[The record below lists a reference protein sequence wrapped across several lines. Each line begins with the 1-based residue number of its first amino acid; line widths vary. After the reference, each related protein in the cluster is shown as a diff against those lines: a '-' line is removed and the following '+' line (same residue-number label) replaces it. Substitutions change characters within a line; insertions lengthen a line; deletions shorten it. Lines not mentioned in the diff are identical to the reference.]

1 MFMKQ
6 GAEVW
11 GGQWAVDSDGC
22 VRLAG
27 LLFCGVVMLAG
38 CRTPAEY
45 REQAD
50 EVAYESVAETQGQAL
65 GKTEPFTIQ
74 RPGGILRRRLLEVQG
89 LPYSSEA
96 SLGVDALT
104 PIEHWPADSYPPPLT
119 SPDANIPV
127 EPNRPLKLSLLES
140 LQVGAYNSPDYQSR
154 KEDVFRSALALD
166 LQRNYFRNIFAAAL
180 ESRLVSDTQG
190 DSTVTTLENSG
201 TGQVTRNLMNGAA
214 VSGALAIDLWNLLTQ
229 GGASSL
235 GLSADTSVSIPLL
248 RGAGRHIVTEPLTQ
262 AERNLIYDIW
272 DFERYKR
279 VFSVGIAR
287 DYFGVLR
294 QMDAVQNARENYR
307 SAIQS
312 SRFTRARANA
322 GRIRFIDVDQAIQ
335 RELSARNGWIVAQA
349 QLENRL
355 DSFKASLGLPADAL
369 IELDPNDL
377 AELRTRA
384 EKIVEEMRALTE
396 QEAAEAV
403 PPADAP
409 VELVPPSK
417 EDAGP
422 FEIDE
427 EVAVPI
433 ALTSRLDLRVANGA
447 VYDAQREVVVRADA
461 LRAELTLGG
470 SAAFA
475 DNDDDGSL
483 SFEGGRYAALL
494 TLDLPIERTRERN
507 EYRNSLIDLER
518 ATRSVQTLENQI
530 KLAVRDELR
539 ALLESR
545 ETLKIQA
552 QAVVIAEKRVDSA
565 VLFVEAGRAQIR
577 DLLDA
582 QDDLLS
588 ARNALTAAI
597 VGSRITELEL
607 QRDMGVLQ
615 VNARGLWQEFKPEDI
630 NHGTGK

>member
-1 MFMKQ
+1 
-6 GAEVW
+6 
-11 GGQWAVDSDGC
+11 
-22 VRLAG
+22 
-27 LLFCGVVMLAG
+27 MLAG
-38 CRTPAEY
+38 CRTPTEY

-50 EVAYESVAETQGQAL
+50 EVAYESITAAQEDAL
-65 GKTEPFTIQ
+65 GKTEPFTIR
-74 RPGGILRRRLLEVQG
+74 RPGDILRRRLLEAQG

-104 PIEHWPADSYPPPLT
+104 PPAHWPPDNYPVP
-119 SPDANIPV
+119 SASADANIPV
-127 EPNRPLKLSLLES
+127 EPNQPLKLSLVES
-140 LQVGAYNSPDYQSR
+140 LQVGAYNSPDYQSQ
-154 KEDVFRSALALD
+154 KEDVFRSALSLD
-166 LQRNYFRNIFAAAL
+166 LQRNYFRNIFAAAA
-180 ESRLVSDTQG
+180 EPQFVTDTRG
-190 DSTVTTLENSG
+190 DHTVTTLETSG
-201 TGQVTRNLMNGAA
+201 SGQVTRNFMNGIA

-235 GLSADTSVSIPLL
+235 GLSADASVSIPLL
-248 RGAGRHIVTEPLTQ
+248 RGAGPHIVREPLTQ
-262 AERNLIYDIW
+262 AERDLIYAVW

-279 VFSVGIAR
+279 IFAVGVAR

-294 QMDAVQNARENYR
+294 QMDTVQNARENYR

-312 SRFTRARANA
+312 SRFSRARANA

-349 QLENRL
+349 QLESRL

-369 IELDPNDL
+369 VELDPNDL
-377 AELRTRA
+377 AVLRGQA
-384 EKIVEEMRALTE
+384 DKIVDEMRAL
-396 QEAAEAV
+396 AEKQVAEPV

-417 EDAGP
+417 EEAGP

-427 EVAVPI
+427 DVAVPL
-433 ALTSRLDLRVANGA
+433 ALENRLDLRVAHGA
-447 VYDAQREVVVRADA
+447 VYDAQRDVVIRADA

-470 SAAFA
+470 SASWA
-475 DNDDDGSL
+475 DNDNDGSL
-483 SFEGGRYAALL
+483 SYEGGRFAGLL

-507 EYRNSLIDLER
+507 EYRNSLINLER
-518 ATRSVQTLENQI
+518 ATRSVQTLENQV

-552 QAVVIAEKRVDSA
+552 QAVVIAEKRVGSA
-565 VLFVEAGRAQIR
+565 ALFVEAGRAQIR
-577 DLLDA
+577 DLLEA

-597 VGSRITELEL
+597 VSSRITELEL

-615 VNARGLWQEFKPEDI
+615 VNARGLWQEFKPEEI
-630 NHGTGK
+630 NHGEAK

>member
-6 GAEVW
+6 NSGAW
-11 GGQWAVDSDGC
+11 GIRWIVGPDRYKS
-22 VRLAG
+22 RAG
-27 LLFCGVVMLAG
+27 LLLCGVVMLAS
-38 CRTPAEY
+38 CRTPTHY

-50 EVAYESVAETQGQAL
+50 EVAYESITAAQEDAL
-65 GKTEPFTIQ
+65 GRTEPFTIR
-74 RPGGILRRRLLEVQG
+74 RPGDILRRRLLEAQG

-104 PIEHWPADSYPPPLT
+104 PPAHWPSDNYPVP
-119 SPDANIPV
+119 SASADANIPV
-127 EPNRPLKLSLLES
+127 EPNQPLKLSLVES
-140 LQVGAYNSPDYQSR
+140 LRVGAYNSPDYQSQ
-154 KEDVFRSALALD
+154 KEDVFRSALSLD
-166 LQRNYFRNIFAAAL
+166 LQRNYFRNIFAAAA
-180 ESRLVSDTQG
+180 EPELVMDTRG
-190 DSTVTTLENSG
+190 DDTVTTLDTSG
-201 TGQVTRNLMNGAA
+201 SGRVTRNFMNGIA

-235 GLSADTSVSIPLL
+235 GLSADASVSIPLL
-248 RGAGRHIVTEPLTQ
+248 RGAGRHIVREPLTQ
-262 AERNLIYDIW
+262 AERDLIYAIW
-272 DFERYKR
+272 NFERYKR
-279 VFSVGIAR
+279 IFAVGVAR

-335 RELSARNGWIVAQA
+335 RELSARNGWIVSQA
-349 QLENRL
+349 QLESRL
-355 DSFKASLGLPADAL
+355 DSFKAGLGLPADAL

-377 AELRTRA
+377 AVLRSQA
-384 EKIVEEMRALTE
+384 DKIVDEMRKLAE
-396 QEAAEAV
+396 QQEGEPV

-417 EDAGP
+417 EEAGP
-422 FEIDE
+422 FEMDE
-427 EVAVPI
+427 HVAVPI
-433 ALTSRLDLRVANGA
+433 AFENRLDLRVAQGG
-447 VYDAQREVVVRADA
+447 VYDAQRDVVIRADA
-461 LRAELTLGG
+461 LRAELTVGG
-470 SAAFA
+470 SASVA

-483 SFEGGRYAALL
+483 SYDGGRFAGLL

-507 EYRNSLIDLER
+507 EYRNSLINLER
-518 ATRSVQTLENQI
+518 ATRSVQTLENQV

-552 QAVVIAEKRVDSA
+552 QAVVIAEKRVGSA
-565 VLFVEAGRAQIR
+565 ALFVEAGRAQIR
-577 DLLDA
+577 DLLEA

-597 VGSRITELEL
+597 VNSRITELEL

-630 NHGTGK
+630 NDGAAK

>member
-1 MFMKQ
+1 MKQ

-11 GGQWAVDSDGC
+11 TGQWVLDSDGW
-22 VRLAG
+22 VRLVG

-38 CRTPAEY
+38 CRTPTEY

-50 EVAYESVAETQGQAL
+50 EVAYESVAATQRQAL

-104 PIEHWPADSYPPPLT
+104 PIEHWPADSYPPSLT

-127 EPNRPLKLSLLES
+127 EPNRPLKLPLVES
-140 LQVGAYNSPDYQSR
+140 LQVGAYNSPEYQSQ

-180 ESRLVSDTQG
+180 ESQLVSDTQG
-190 DSTVTTLENSG
+190 DRTVTTLENSG

-214 VSGALAIDLWNLLTQ
+214 VSGALAIDLWNLLSQ
-229 GGASSL
+229 RGASSL

-279 VFSVGIAR
+279 VFAVGIAR

-396 QEAAEAV
+396 REAAEAV

-409 VELVPPSK
+409 VELVPPSE

-433 ALTSRLDLRVANGA
+433 ALASRLDLRVANGA

-470 SAAFA
+470 SASFA

-545 ETLKIQA
+545 ETLRIQA
-552 QAVVIAEKRVDSA
+552 QAVVIAEKRVGSA

-615 VNARGLWQEFKPEDI
+615 VNERGLWQEFKPEDI
-630 NHGTGK
+630 NHGEAK